1 MPAYSLGTNLSVLIL
16 RLWKEE
22 RENDANPAVWRGM
35 IEDVNSGERVYVKNM
50 DEIMLLIRQHIEE
63 MGIDI
68 P

>member
-1 MPAYSLGTNLSVLIL
+1 VLIL